1 MRSITL
7 SKSMGFDPIFITKDP
22 DRYFGLRD
30 TGCKLLIVDTD
41 RLDEVKAVIKQ
52 NVDIGQLKGIMT
64 TSDFYLEHAARLSNE
79 FQLNSNT
86 IESIQ
91 NCRNKAL
98 TRRKLAA
105 INIGQPQFEVVDKVE
120 LIEPSLQRIGIPC
133 VIKPVDDSASY
144 NVRLCNTMQE
154 ARIHIHT
161 ILQTTKNIRGQKM
174 AGSALIEEYL
184 DGPEYSVEM
193 FAINGDIVPIGI
205 TEKKVTGD
213 PYFVENQHIFPAPLR
228 KDLELRIIDV
238 TKKAIKTLGIT
249 HGATHSE
256 IKLIHGEV
264 KVIEINARLAG
275 GMIPELIRIATGDDV
290 LQKQIHCFTNED
302 QQMDL
307 IEHKKVSGIRFIV
320 SQEAGVL
327 EGISGMNEFSTM
339 PGVSQV
345 VLNRVIGD
353 KVSLPNSAYDR
364 IGYIIATSNSYT
376 EVVSLLDEVNS
387 MIQLK
392 IRKEDQNDDRTS

>member
-1 MRSITL
+1 
-7 SKSMGFDPIFITKDP
+7 MGFDPIFITKDP

-30 TGCKLLIVDTD
+30 TRCKLLIVDTD
-41 RLDEVKAVIKQ
+41 QLDEVKAVVEQ

-133 VIKPVDDSASY
+133 VIKPIDDSASY

-154 ARIHIHT
+154 ARMHIHT
-161 ILQTTKNIRGQKM
+161 ILQTTKNIRGQKT

-213 PYFVENQHIFPAPLR
+213 PYFVENQHVFPAPLQ
-228 KDLELRIIDV
+228 KDLELRIIEV

-256 IKLIHGEV
+256 IKLVHGEV

-275 GMIPELIRIATGDDV
+275 GMIPELIRIATDDDV
-290 LQKQIHCFTNED
+290 LRKQIHCFTNED
-302 QQMDL
+302 QIVDL
-307 IEHKKVSGIRFIV
+307 IEHKKVSGIRFIL
-320 SQEAGVL
+320 SKEAGIL
-327 EGISGMNEFSTM
+327 DGILGINEVSTM

-364 IGYIIATSNSYT
+364 IGYFIATSNNYT

-392 IRKEDQNDDRTS
+392 IRKEDQNGDRTS